1 MITSFHAGAFG
12 KFLVLLP
19 VEGGYEGGQVKVEEL
34 NNHDFTHECHRYFYC
49 CAFFAGCKYEWEPI
63 KRGCMVVLDF
73 DIVWRP
79 SPMSVTSSISLPSF
93 LAATKEIKEILS
105 SWNYPP
111 LERKED
117 SKMLPENVEAENLSS
132 ECSIVE
138 PSNKATCNVS
148 PSDDSQDDSEEDS
161 QDSEEDSKE
170 NHLLVVPLEETYHQ
184 THFQFSALR
193 DKDRQIVQI
202 FQSIDFIDVHL
213 ATVENSQAN
222 IRCRYCRPRKSCGGF
237 NFEPEIAQ
245 WIYSEHSI
253 PQFKNYHLN
262 LKSKYGK
269 NSRELVG
276 DDLKSK
282 LIIDDTWKGRY
293 PDTYDT
299 YDASPRYP
307 VIVIQPRHES
317 IRRCCDFNF
326 DVVLSYLESGLTS
339 GANWETTR
347 LHSVTCLGCV
357 LQFCQQEPLKVW
369 DVPEPKATERT
380 LRLLNICHSLKAE
393 EETRFLINILGQD
406 FKKPSTDDKNSNPQ
420 QFCVGVCNELVARSI
435 VDLFWNIKQG
445 NYFIAEI

>member
-1 MITSFHAGAFG
+1 M
-12 KFLVLLP
+12 LLP

-148 PSDDSQDDSEEDS
+148 PSYDSQDDSEEDS
-161 QDSEEDSKE
+161 QDSEDNSEEDSQHSEEDSKE

-184 THFQFSALR
+184 TNFQFSALR
-193 DKDRQIVQI
+193 DKDRQIAQI
-202 FQSIDFIDVHL
+202 FMSLDFIDVHL
-213 ATVENSQAN
+213 ATVVVRRPVFRCPPVAN
-222 IRCRYCRPRKSCGGF
+222 QRARKSPSCF
-237 NFEPEIAQ
+237 QLIRHEVPNPQIVQ
-245 WIYSEHSI
+245 WIYSDHSI
-253 PQFKNYHLN
+253 PQFDNDYVDFGN
-262 LKSKYGK
+262 LPVNCDENFGNFRPTKSNWIAEY
-269 NSRELVG
+269 
-276 DDLKSK
+276 
-282 LIIDDTWKGRY
+282 IWKEKY
-293 PDTYDT
+293 PDT
-299 YDASPRYP
+299 YP

-317 IRRCCDFNF
+317 IRRCCDFNV
-326 DVVLSYLESGLTS
+326 DVALSYLESRLTS
-339 GANWETTR
+339 GANCETMQ
-347 LHSVTCLGCV
+347 LHLITCLGCV
-357 LQFCQQEPLKVW
+357 LQFCQEEEVW
-369 DVPEPKATERT
+369 DISKQKATERT
-380 LRLLNICHSLKAE
+380 LRLLKICHYLKAE
-393 EETRFLINILGQD
+393 KETRFLINILGQD
-406 FKKPSTDDKNSNPQ
+406 FKKPSTNHL
-420 QFCVGVCNELVARSI
+420 FYVGVRNELVARAM